1 MATYPHL
8 LQPLDLGFT
17 TLPNRVL
24 MGSMH
29 VGLEEVKDGFKR
41 MAAFY
46 AERAR
51 GGVGLIV
58 TGGIAPNDRGRP
70 MPGGA
75 RLTTEAEAEKHKL
88 VTAAVHQAGG
98 KIAMQILHF
107 GRYAYHE
114 NLVAPS
120 ALKAPINPMT
130 PHALSTDE
138 VHQTIDDF
146 VRCAALAQSAGYDG
160 VEIMGSEGYLLNEFI
175 AARTNQRD
183 DEWGGS
189 YANRIKFPVEIVRR
203 TREKVGKNF
212 IIIYRLSMLDLV
224 EGGSTLDEVIQ
235 LAQAVEAAGATIIN
249 TGIGWHEARIP
260 TIATKVPRA
269 AWAWV
274 TQQLKGKVGIALV
287 ATNRIN
293 TPEVAEQLLADGFCD
308 MVSMARPFLADP
320 LFVQKAAEGR
330 ADEINTCIGCNQ
342 ACLDH
347 TFAGKVT
354 SCLVNPRACHETLI
368 NLTPVAS
375 RDKIAVV
382 GAGPAG
388 LSFATAAA
396 QCGFDVTLF
405 DAAPEIGGQFNIAK
419 QVPGKEEFY
428 ETLRYFG
435 KQLELTGV
443 TLKLNTKIGVMA
455 SEAWQSMATI
465 SIKDLVASGF
475 KHVVLATGVTP
486 RTPPIDGI
494 DHAKVLGYLD
504 VLRDKKPVGK
514 TVALIG
520 AGGIGFDTAEY
531 LLHEGTS
538 SSLDQAKFFAEWGVD
553 TRYSTR
559 GGLTPAHI
567 EASPRKVYLLQRKTS
582 KVGDGLGKTTGWIH
596 RTSLKNRH
604 VEMLAGVTYRKI
616 DDAGLHITVNGEE
629 RTLPVDNVVICAGQ
643 EPQRELQAAL
653 QAAGLQVHLIGGA
666 DKADEL
672 DAKRAIKQ
680 GLELAVA
687 LASGPAP
694 GADKSNQAVTAGQA
708 KTSAGSAGE
717 NSATP
722 YKTLSVSLQDHIAT
736 IKLNRPDKAN
746 AMNLAMWHEI
756 RQAFKWVDAT
766 AEARVA
772 ILEGEGKLFTS
783 GIDLQMMMGMG
794 DQIQNDC
801 EARTR
806 ENLRQVILD
815 LQDSLTALERCRKP
829 VLAAIHGACIGGGID
844 LICCADMRYCSGD
857 ATFRIKEIDIGM
869 TADVG
874 TLQRLPKLVGEGMA
888 RELAYT
894 GRKFDAAE
902 ALQMKLVNR
911 VFDSREALQAGVREL
926 AASMA
931 AKSPLSI
938 RGVKEMITY
947 ARDHSVADGL
957 NYVATWNAAM
967 LLSNDLQEA
976 MIANMGKRA
985 PVFKD

>member
-1 MATYPHL
+1 MSAYPHL
-8 LQPLDLGFT
+8 LEPLNLGFT
-17 TLPNRVL
+17 TLPNRVI

-29 VGLEEVKDGFKR
+29 VGLEEVKDGFNR

-75 RLTTEAEAEKHKL
+75 RLTTEAEAEKHKP
-88 VTAAVHQAGG
+88 VTDAVHRAGG

-120 ALKAPINPMT
+120 ALQAPINPMK
-130 PHALSTDE
+130 PKALTSEE
-138 VHQTIDDF
+138 VVQTLDDF

-189 YANRIKFPVEIVRR
+189 YANRIRLPVEIVRGV
-203 TREKVGKNF
+203 RERVGPNF

-224 EGGSTLDEVIQ
+224 EGGSTLDEVIE
-235 LAQAVEAAGATIIN
+235 LAQAIEAAGASIIN

-274 TQQLKGKVGIALV
+274 TQQLKGKIGIPLV

-293 TPEVAEQLLADGFCD
+293 TPEVAEQLLTDGFCD

-320 LFVQKAAEGR
+320 LFIQKAAAGK

-347 TFAGKVT
+347 TFGGKIT

-368 NLTPVAS
+368 NITPAS
-375 RDKIAVV
+375 VRDKIAVV

-396 QCGFDVTLF
+396 QCGFEVTLF
-405 DAAPEIGGQFNIAK
+405 DAAAEIGGQFNIAK
-419 QVPGKEEFY
+419 QVPGKEEFF

-435 KQLELTGV
+435 RQVELTGV
-443 TLKLNTKIGVMA
+443 TLKLNTRVNA
-455 SEAWQSMATI
+455 Q
-465 SIKDLVASGF
+465 DLVKGGYQQ
-475 KHVVLATGVTP
+475 VVLATGVTP

-494 DHAKVLGYLD
+494 THPKVLGYLD

-520 AGGIGFDTAEY
+520 AGGIGFDVAEF

-538 SSLDQAKFFAEWGVD
+538 PSLDKAKFFAEWGVD
-553 TRYSTR
+553 TAYSAR
-559 GGLTPAHI
+559 GGLTAPHI
-567 EASPRKVYLLQRKTS
+567 EPAARKLYLLQRKAS
-582 KVGDGLGKTTGWIH
+582 KVGETLSKTTGWIH

-604 VEMLAGVTYRKI
+604 VDMLAGVTYRRI
-616 DDAGLHITVNGEE
+616 DNDGLHITVGE
-629 RTLPVDNVVICAGQ
+629 RDMTLPVDNVVICAGQ
-643 EPQRELQAAL
+643 EPQRELQADL
-653 QAAGLQVHLIGGA
+653 QAAGVNVHLIGGA
-666 DKADEL
+666 DKAEEL

-680 GLELAVA
+680 GLELAIA
-687 LASGPAP
+687 L
-694 GADKSNQAVTAGQA
+694 AVTAASENISNKSASSLGTESISSSA
-708 KTSAGSAGE
+708 KDS
-717 NSATP
+717 NSG
-722 YKTLSVSLQDHIAT
+722 YSTLSVHLADHIAT
-736 IKLNRPDKAN
+736 IRLNRPEKAN
-746 AMNLAMWHEI
+746 AMNLAMWHEL
-756 RQAFKWVDAT
+756 RRAFKWVDAT
-766 AEARVA
+766 PEARVA
-772 ILEGEGKLFTS
+772 ILEGEGKFFTS
-783 GIDLQMMMGMG
+783 GIDLQMMMGLG
-794 DQIQNDC
+794 EQIQNDC

-815 LQDSLTALERCRKP
+815 LQDTLTSLERCRKP
-829 VLAAIHGACIGGGID
+829 VLAAVHGACIGGGID
-844 LICCADMRYCSGD
+844 LICCADMRYCSAD
-857 ATFRIKEIDIGM
+857 ASFSIKEIDIGM

-874 TLQRLPKLVGEGMA
+874 TLQRLPRLVGEGMA

-894 GRKFDAAE
+894 GRKFSATE
-902 ALQMKLVNR
+902 ALDMRLVNR
-911 VFDSREALQAGVREL
+911 VFESREALQKGVHEL
-926 AASMA
+926 AASIA
-931 AKSPLSI
+931 SKSPLSV

-967 LLSNDLQEA
+967 LMSNDLQEA
-976 MIANMGKRA
+976 MMANMGKRA
-985 PVFKD
+985 AVFKD